1 MDMKQEVQQLVDKA
15 LMYFPKS
22 FVNSGNELIFEP
34 QKNLYFRLKDVENEL
49 DFKCKLFAW
58 LSRPISKRLSP
69 YWSKKVLKSFNWLLG
84 ISFTKEEMRLI
95 YTYLGNGTNKSLCV
109 EFVKSDYDLSLL
121 TPENKRTASK
131 N

>member
-1 MDMKQEVQQLVDKA
+1 MKQEIQQLVHKA
-15 LMYFPKS
+15 LMYFPKP
-22 FVNSGNELIFEP
+22 FVNSGNELIFDP

-58 LSRPISKRLSP
+58 LSRPISKGVSP
-69 YWSKKVLKSFNWLLG
+69 YCSKKVLKSFNWLLG

-95 YTYLGNGTNKSLCV
+95 YTYLETGINKSLCV
-109 EFVKSDYDLSLL
+109 KFVKSDYDLLL
-121 TPENKRTASK
+121 QTPINKRTASK

>member
-1 MDMKQEVQQLVDKA
+1 MNEEVKQLVNNT
-15 LMYFPKS
+15 LCYFPKS

-34 QKNLYFRLKDVENEL
+34 KNNLYFRLDDIESEL

-58 LSRPISKRLSP
+58 LSRPISKGLSP

-84 ISFTKEEMRLI
+84 TSFTKEEMRLI
-95 YTYLGNGTNKSLCV
+95 YTYLGNGTNKSLCI

-121 TPENKRTASK
+121 IPENKRAASK
-131 N
+131 S